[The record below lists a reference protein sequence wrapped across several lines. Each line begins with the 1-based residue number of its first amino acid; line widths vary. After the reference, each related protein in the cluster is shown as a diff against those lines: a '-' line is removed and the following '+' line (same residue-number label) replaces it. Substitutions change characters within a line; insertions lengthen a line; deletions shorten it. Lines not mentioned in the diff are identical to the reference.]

1 MPMLTYAKVRC
12 ACQTPLPC
20 LTRYFSPPVGP
31 GMIFAGE
38 RKQGGGTELEQPA
51 DRRIFVEEVM
61 RDESGGKRRLVSRLF
76 GGINMKWLTV
86 ILFAVGA
93 AVVTAVFLVAP
104 VFEDTSFERMGVYL
118 EAWIFFAVIIMTN
131 CKRPLEAAVK
141 TFAFFLISQP
151 LIYLFQVPFSWQGW
165 HIFAYY
171 KTWFIW
177 TLFTFPLAYAGWY
190 VTKRNWL
197 GLLIL
202 APVLVFLGYT
212 CWQCAAECVGRF
224 PHLLIA
230 ALFCLLQIV
239 LYVWAFFPAS
249 GRTRR

>member
-1 MPMLTYAKVRC
+1 M
-12 ACQTPLPC
+12 
-20 LTRYFSPPVGP
+20 RY
-31 GMIFAGE
+31 
-38 RKQGGGTELEQPA
+38 
-51 DRRIFVEEVM
+51 
-61 RDESGGKRRLVSRLF
+61 ESGGKRRLVSRLF

-118 EAWIFFAVIIMTN
+118 EAWVFFAVIIMTN

-151 LIYLFQVPFSWQGW
+151 LIYLLQVPFSWQGW
-165 HIFAYY
+165 HVFAYY

-177 TLFTFPLAYAGWY
+177 TLFTFPLAYVGWY

-197 GLLIL
+197 SLLIL

-212 CWQCAAECVGRF
+212 CWQCTAECVGRF

-239 LYVWAFFPAS
+239 LYLRAFFPAS
-249 GRTRR
+249 GIRRRYAACTTKRKTLSP